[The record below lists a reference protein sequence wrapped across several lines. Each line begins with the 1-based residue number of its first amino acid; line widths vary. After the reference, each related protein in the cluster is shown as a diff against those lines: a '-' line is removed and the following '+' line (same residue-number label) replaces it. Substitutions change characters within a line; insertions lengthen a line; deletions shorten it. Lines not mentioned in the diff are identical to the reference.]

1 MQLFINEYS
10 VFGMAVTN
18 ARTVATRKVGVR
30 DRDPN
35 RAREYRT
42 KKGIFRTYQV
52 LWYFLGIVEV
62 MLALR
67 FVFRMTGAN
76 PASLVVSA
84 IYSTSSV
91 FVAPFRTIFP
101 TTAVTDAAVVE
112 WTTLVAMLL
121 WALLIW
127 GVVKLLQLVKP
138 VDPDEV
144 EEGVNS
150 Q

>member
-1 MQLFINEYS
+1 M
-10 VFGMAVTN
+10 
-18 ARTVATRKVGVR
+18 VATNTKTVETREEVRVR

-52 LWYFLGIVEV
+52 LWYFLGFVEV

-67 FVFRMTGAN
+67 FFFRMTGAN
-76 PASLVVSA
+76 PASPVVSA
-84 IYSTSSV
+84 IYSISSV
-91 FVAPFRTIFP
+91 FVAPFRAIFP
-101 TTAVTDAAVVE
+101 TTPVTGASALE

-127 GVVKLLQLVKP
+127 GIVKLLQLVKP
-138 VDPDEV
+138 VGPHEV
-144 EEGVNS
+144 EEGVDS